1 MQVLAE
7 GSIDSLKYLTI
18 SEEDEWFENRDD
30 ESIAP
35 LFVFLSR

>member
-7 GSIDSLKYLTI
+7 DSIDSLKYLTMN
-18 SEEDEWFENRDD
+18 EEDEWFENRDD
-30 ESIAP
+30 ESISP